1 MKLHR
6 YKVEIE
12 IISHNDEFHYD
23 EFEVD
28 AENEDNA
35 QEQANEILFDSDT
48 PQGMMYKHGD
58 NAKVMS
64 ILLITPL
71 D

>member
-1 MKLHR
+1 MKLHK

-12 IISHNDEFHYD
+12 ITSHDDELLYD
-23 EFEVD
+23 EFETD
-28 AENEDNA
+28 AENEEKA
-35 QEQANEILFDSDT
+35 REKANDILFDSDT